1 MSMDCVLFDFA
12 TKFTFSDYFL
22 PLSRQ
27 MRLKDFVNF
36 EPWLGSSILF
46 HFFHS
51 FSVLGVNYLIHGG
64 DTIKSE

>member
-1 MSMDCVLFDFA
+1 MVI
-12 TKFTFSDYFL
+12 
-22 PLSRQ
+22 
-27 MRLKDFVNF
+27 FVAF
-36 EPWLGSSILF
+36 LGSSILF